1 MDKSTNERIDDREP
15 KASRGRK
22 GARSSLQ
29 VRLNQPGYIAAAHSQ
44 KAEAVVKVAS
54 YAQGF
59 MAKRLLMYVSRANQ
73 LGQEVE
79 VEDQDG
85 CSFVGKEEVEKL
97 YAEWKKDFDRRK
109 RGPIPKGVKTKGG
122 KKQYERRHATH
133 LILSADAAPTAHNN
147 LKVLAAAR
155 EVIRKHIGERG
166 YDYVLALHPDSNK
179 AHVHIVVKNAHREK
193 GGPKLR
199 LNPPELHEMRTDFAA
214 QLTELKLEHVA
225 TLRRDRPH
233 IMDRVR
239 FGIEGLYTREKQ
251 FQRGMA
257 RETPSRDAFAYRR
270 AVSRSLVRLREQVKK
285 ETLPMTEQRRE
296 LLGAIR
302 KVEREL
308 TKARPEIGKEIAA
321 TVRKFGRDAQNYK
334 TWLNELT
341 APKRVRE
348 LPRKQEERRMRTL
361 EAMQKKT
368 AMEIKEARLEI
379 EAAPILPEEKK
390 TALDALA
397 VHEKAIKGRSPVEV
411 QVQTVMDRF
420 ASTMDKYSKQ
430 VAENRHPVTNERPRT
445 EYDKL
450 AHRAKLD
457 KAGQELEKKLANAEK
472 VIWKVVGLDVTQQR
486 SAIKQLQQWQRSV
499 QQAREKGLGLG
510 LGR

>member
-1 MDKSTNERIDDREP
+1 MDNSTNEKIDDHEP
-15 KASRGRK
+15 KALRGRK
-22 GARSSLQ
+22 GARTSFQ
-29 VRLNQPGYIAAAHSQ
+29 ARLNQPDYIAAAHS
-44 KAEAVVKVAS
+44 KKTEAIVKVAS

-59 MAKRLLMYVSRANQ
+59 MAKRLLLYVSRANQ
-73 LGQEVE
+73 LGQEIE

-85 CSFVGKEEVEKL
+85 CSLVGKEEIEKL
-97 YAEWKKDFDRRK
+97 YAEWKKDFDHRK
-109 RGPIPKGVKTKGG
+109 RGPIPEGVKTKGG

-133 LILSADAAPTAHNN
+133 LILSADAAPTNANN
-147 LKVLAAAR
+147 NKVLAAAR

-166 YDYVLALHPDSNK
+166 YDYILALHPDSNK
-179 AHVHIVVKNAHREK
+179 AHVHIVIKNAHREK

-199 LNPPELHEMRTDFAA
+199 LNPPELHEMRTNFAA
-214 QLTELKLEHVA
+214 QLTELKLEHIA

-239 FGIEGLYTREKQ
+239 YGIESLYAREKQ
-251 FQRGMA
+251 FQRGMI

-285 ETLPMTEQRRE
+285 ETLPLTEQRRE

-334 TWLNELT
+334 TWLAELT
-341 APKRVRE
+341 APKRAQG
-348 LPRKQEERRMRTL
+348 LPRKQEERRVRTL

-368 AMEIKEARLEI
+368 ALEIKEARQEI
-379 EAAPILPEEKK
+379 EAAPIGREERKA
-390 TALDALA
+390 ALGALA
-397 VHEKAIKGRSPVEV
+397 IHEKAIKGRSPVEV
-411 QVQTVMDRF
+411 QVQKIVEGF
-420 ASTMDKYSKQ
+420 GKAVEKYERQ
-430 VAENRHPVTNERPRT
+430 VAGNRHPVTNEPPRT
-445 EYDKL
+445 QYDKL
-450 AHRAKLD
+450 VHRAKLE
-457 KAGQELEKKLANAEK
+457 KVGEKLEKQLGQVSK
-472 VIWKVVGLDVTQQR
+472 VIEKTVGLDLTQQR
-486 SAIKQLQQWQRSV
+486 AAVRQLRQWQRTV
-499 QQAREKGLGLG
+499 QQTREKSLGLG

>member
-1 MDKSTNERIDDREP
+1 MDNSMTGKIDDREP
-15 KASRGRK
+15 KAPRGRK
-22 GARSSLQ
+22 GARTSFQ
-29 VRLNQPGYIAAAHSQ
+29 ARLTQPDYIAAAHS
-44 KAEAVVKVAS
+44 KKTEAIVKVAS

-73 LGQEVE
+73 LGKEIE

-85 CSFVGKEEVEKL
+85 CSLVGKEEIEKL
-97 YAEWKKDFDRRK
+97 YAEWKNDFDHRK

-133 LILSADAAPTAHNN
+133 LILSADAAPTAANN
-147 LKVLAAAR
+147 NKVLAAAR

-166 YDYVLALHPDSNK
+166 YDYILALHPDSNK

-233 IMDRVR
+233 IIDRVR
-239 FGIEGLYTREKQ
+239 YGIEGLYAREKQ
-251 FQRGMA
+251 FQRGMT
-257 RETPSRDAFAYRR
+257 RENPSRDAFAYRR

-285 ETLPMTEQRRE
+285 ETLPLTEQRRE

-334 TWLNELT
+334 TWLTELT
-341 APKRVRE
+341 APKRAQE
-348 LPRKQEERRMRTL
+348 LPRKQEERRVRTL

-368 AMEIKEARLEI
+368 ALEIKEARQEI
-379 EAAPILPEEKK
+379 EAAPIRPEEKK

-397 VHEKAIKGRSPVEV
+397 IHEKAIKGRSPVEV
-411 QVQTVMDRF
+411 QVQTVMDRL
-420 ASTMDKYSKQ
+420 ALAVDKYGKQ
-430 VAENRHPVTNERPRT
+430 VAGNRHPLTNERPRT

-450 AHRAKLD
+450 AHRAALD
-457 KAGQELEKKLANAEK
+457 KAGEKLEKQLVHASK
-472 VIWKVVGLDVTQQR
+472 VVQKTVGLDVMQQR
-486 SAIKQLQQWQRSV
+486 TAVQQLQQWQRTV
-499 QQAREKGLGLG
+499 QQTREKGLGLG

>member
-1 MDKSTNERIDDREP
+1 MTGKIDDQEP
-15 KASRGRK
+15 KAPHGRK
-22 GARSSLQ
+22 GARTSLR
-29 VRLNQPGYIAAAHSQ
+29 VRLSQPDYIAAAHSR
-44 KAEAVVKVAS
+44 KTEAVVKVAS

-59 MAKRLLMYVSRANQ
+59 MAKRLMMYVSRANQ
-73 LGQEVE
+73 LGKEIE

-85 CSFVGKEEVEKL
+85 CSLVGKEEIEKL
-97 YAEWKKDFDRRK
+97 YAEWKKDFDHRK
-109 RGPIPKGVKTKGG
+109 RGPIPDGVKTKGG

-133 LILSADAAPTAHNN
+133 LILSADAAPTAANN
-147 LKVLAAAR
+147 NKVLAAAR

-285 ETLPMTEQRRE
+285 ETLPLTEQRRE

-321 TVRKFGRDAQNYK
+321 TVRKFGVDAKNYK
-334 TWLNELT
+334 AWLAELT
-341 APKRVRE
+341 APKRDRE
-348 LPRKQEERRMRTL
+348 LTARQEARRVKTL
-361 EAMQKKT
+361 DEMQKKT
-368 AMEIKEARLEI
+368 SQEIGEARKEI
-379 EAAPILPEEKK
+379 EAAPICHEEKK
-390 TALDALA
+390 AALDALA
-397 VHEKAIKGRSPVEV
+397 IHEKAIKGRSPVEL
-411 QVQTVMDRF
+411 QVQKVMDRLGK
-420 ASTMDKYSKQ
+420 AVEKYGKQ
-430 VAENRHPVTNERPRT
+430 VKENRHPLTNELPRT
-445 EYDKL
+445 NYDKVV
-450 AHRAKLD
+450 HRAKLD
-457 KAGQELEKKLANAEK
+457 KEGQKLEKQLAHASK
-472 VIWKVVGLDVTQQR
+472 VVQKTVGLDMMQQR
-486 SAIKQLQQWQRSV
+486 AAVQQLQQWQRAV
-499 QQAREKGLGLG
+499 QQTREKGLGIG